1 MAPFSMSIIPID
13 RSSDLE
19 LLRREGYNVQVT
31 GAGYLVV
38 HDVPYVNSKREIAVG
53 ALASNLDL
61 AGDVTAQPQDHT
73 AKFIGEYPCDS
84 NGKPLEVLKHQSG
97 SYDVGHGF
105 VAQHSFSRKPA
116 RGHYENYHE
125 KMTAYVALLGKHVA
139 AIDPLVTAKTHKVI
153 EPKDDN
159 LPFNYLDT
167 ASARAEINT
176 ITARLAED
184 AIAIVGVGGTGS
196 YVLDMVAKT
205 PVKQIHIFDADRF
218 LTHNAFRAPGA
229 PEIEDLRAQPLKV
242 EYFASIYAR
251 MHRGII
257 PHPIHIDAT
266 NADKLGSM
274 SFVFLCMEGGAAKRA
289 VVDKL
294 EALGTPFAD
303 VGIGLYAK
311 RNSIGG
317 MLRSILSLPDARER
331 ARSRIS
337 FATDDAN
344 NEYDKNIQVADLN
357 ALNACL
363 AVIAWKKL
371 RGFYFNLGKER
382 FVSYTIANSLLAKGD
397 PI

>member
-1 MAPFSMSIIPID
+1 MSIIPID
-13 RSSDLE
+13 RSPDLQR
-19 LLRREGYNVQVT
+19 LRKEGYNVLVT
-31 GAGYLVV
+31 NAGNLVV
-38 HDVPYVNSKREIAVG
+38 QDVPYVNSKREIAIG

-61 AGDVTAQPQDHT
+61 AGDITAQPQDHT

-84 NGKPLEVLKHQSG
+84 QRNTLTVLQHTSG
-97 SYDVGHGF
+97 PFDLGSGF

-116 RGHYENYHE
+116 CGHYENYYE
-125 KMTAYVALLGKHVA
+125 KMTAYIALLGKHVA
-139 AIDPLVTAKTHKVI
+139 AIDPLVTAKTHRVI
-153 EPKDDN
+153 EPEDDN
-159 LPFNYLDT
+159 SPFNYLDT

-184 AIAIVGVGGTGS
+184 AVAIVGIGGTGS

-205 PVKQIHIFDADRF
+205 PVRKIHIFDADRF

-229 PEIEDLRAQPLKV
+229 PAIEELREQPLKV
-242 EYFASIYAR
+242 EYFASIYAH
-251 MHRGII
+251 MHRGIV
-257 PHPIHIDAT
+257 PHPFHIDAT
-266 NADKLGSM
+266 NVDELNGM

-289 VVDKL
+289 IVDKL
-294 EALGTPFAD
+294 EALGIPFAD
-303 VGIGLYAK
+303 VGMGLYAK

-317 MLRSILSLPDARER
+317 MLRSVLSLPDARESAR
-331 ARSRIS
+331 ARIP

-371 RGFYFNLGKER
+371 RSFYFNLGNER

-397 PI
+397 IV